1 MLKIIKDDIKLNKKD
16 ENKFSGSI
24 KVEVF
29 KDDDC
34 IDTLGT
40 VELKAVGSCFHSEVT
55 CKEDKQGLH
64 MIAYTVYSLIQEYF
78 DYREFDKEC
87 YISLVNSL
95 AKTVNSNIQLEMAG
109 MLAMLK
115 KSIKYET
122 NKPDCELVCSALI
135 STLYPKYI
143 EAEDFLDIE

>member
-1 MLKIIKDDIKLNKKD
+1 MLKIIKDEITLNKASD
-16 ENKFSGSI
+16 NKFTGSI

-29 KDDDC
+29 RDDEC
-34 IDTLGT
+34 TDTLGT
-40 VELKAVGSCFHSEVT
+40 VELKAVGSCFHTEVL
-55 CKEDKQGLH
+55 CKEDKYGLH

-78 DYREFDKEC
+78 DYRKLDTEC
-87 YISLVNSL
+87 YISLVNNL
-95 AKTVNSNIQLEMAG
+95 AKTVNPNIQLEMAG

-135 STLYPKYI
+135 STLYPKYV
-143 EAEDFLDIE
+143 EAEAFLDLE